1 MRILLVHNSY
11 QRPGGEDVAFE
22 QERKLLESAGHEVLA
37 YRRSNLEIRE
47 YNLLQ
52 RLALAGQ
59 VVWAPPSHNG
69 LQKLLVSERP
79 DLVHVH
85 NTFPLVSPSIYWMS
99 KQAGIPV
106 VQTLH
111 NYRLLCPA
119 AALYRD
125 GHVCEECLDHSLWRS
140 LCHGCYRNS
149 RLTTAPVAL
158 MLAVHR
164 RLRTWDKMVDCYI
177 ALSQFAKSKY
187 IKSGIPPHKIHVKP
201 NFLYTDPGTR
211 NGNGS
216 YALYVGSVANG
227 KGVPALIDAWLRL
240 KVPIP
245 LQIVGE
251 GPLLDPMRRE
261 LSKNKHSAICFK
273 GQLRHEEV
281 LSAMKGARFLIFP
294 SQYYENFP
302 MTLVESFACGV
313 PVIAS
318 RLGAVQEIVEDQRN
332 GLHFIPGHPA
342 DLVVKVEWAWAHPR
356 EMSEMGRAAR
366 SEYESKYTACRTYSI
381 LMDIYA
387 EVLRSRPQEVTA
399 CQH

>member
-1 MRILLVHNSY
+1 MKILLVHNSY
-11 QRPGGEDVAFE
+11 QRPGGEDVVFE
-22 QERKLLESAGHEVLA
+22 QERKLLASAGHEVLA

-47 YNLLQ
+47 YNILQ

-69 LQKLLVSERP
+69 LQKLLRGTRP

-125 GHVCEECLDHSLWRS
+125 GHVCEECLDHTLWRS

-164 RLRTWDKMVDCYI
+164 QLRTWTKLVDRYI
-177 ALSQFAKSKY
+177 ALSQFAKEKF
-187 IKSGIPPHKIHVKP
+187 IKSGIPAEKIRVKP
-201 NFLYTDPGTR
+201 NFLYTDPGPR
-211 NGNGS
+211 APEGS
-216 YALYVGSVANG
+216 YALYAGCITREKGLSVLA
-227 KGVPALIDAWLRL
+227 AAWQRL

-245 LQIVGE
+245 LQVVGD
-251 GPLLDPMRRE
+251 GPYLDPLRRE
-261 LSKNKHSAICFK
+261 LSKNGHSRICFK
-273 GQLRHEEV
+273 GHLRHEEV
-281 LSAMKGARFLIFP
+281 LTAMKEARFLIFP

-302 MTLVESFACGV
+302 MTLVESFASGT

-318 RLGAVQEIVEDQRN
+318 RLGAVREIVEDGRN
-332 GLHFIPGHPA
+332 GLLFTPGDPG
-342 DLVVKVEWAWAHPR
+342 DLAAKVEWAWAHPR

-366 SEYESKYTACRTYSI
+366 SEYEAKYTARRNYSLLI
-381 LMDIYA
+381 QIYA
-387 EVLRSRPQEVTA
+387 GVLPQTA
-399 CQH
+399 